1 MSKVTSLQIRSLLA
15 LYELLPREDQFIF
28 LKETNDL
35 DRALFLK
42 EIERYGYE
50 DIIEQLIITEENFI
64 ESIPEEDG
72 VKSYMNG
79 TDIADMAK
87 TINKAFRIVK
97 YFCKVDC
104 TKVKVH
110 CICKQSC
117 QHYVMLLENPK
128 KLIKNMPDCDTKEE
142 LIDISKKYKFK
153 RFNEKKLDTSV
164 PLSNW
169 EFYEGDGTPFCIYDL
184 YRND

>member
-64 ESIPEEDG
+64 ESC
-72 VKSYMNG
+72 KSYG
-79 TDIADMAK
+79 
-87 TINKAFRIVK
+87 F
-97 YFCKVDC
+97 
-104 TKVKVH
+104 
-110 CICKQSC
+110 
-117 QHYVMLLENPK
+117 
-128 KLIKNMPDCDTKEE
+128 
-142 LIDISKKYKFK
+142 
-153 RFNEKKLDTSV
+153 
-164 PLSNW
+164 
-169 EFYEGDGTPFCIYDL
+169 
-184 YRND
+184 